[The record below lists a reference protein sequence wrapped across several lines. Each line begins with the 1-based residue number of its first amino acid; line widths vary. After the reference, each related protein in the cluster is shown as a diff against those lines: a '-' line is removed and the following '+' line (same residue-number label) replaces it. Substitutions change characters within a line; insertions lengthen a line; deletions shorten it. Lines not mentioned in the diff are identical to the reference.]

1 MLGESV
7 ETIICRLE
15 GDVTDLAAS
24 KYLMTCYVIGT
35 SGYQKIFFG
44 GGQENFELQMNG
56 P

>member
-15 GDVTDLAAS
+15 GDVTDPAAS

-35 SGYQKIFFG
+35 SGYQPMVFWGSGGGKKIFSFK
-44 GGQENFELQMNG
+44 
-56 P
+56 